1 MAYQSRS
8 APCPYCGKPAELRR
22 HGFDMTLGGN
32 QPPEL
37 ELICPLKHTGSV
49 RVLAPLWSAAGV
61 KLRQAA
67 AADSDEDP
75 DTT

>member
-1 MAYQSRS
+1 
-8 APCPYCGKPAELRR
+8 
-22 HGFDMTLGGN
+22 MTLGGN